1 MERDHLVSAP
11 SAPSAAAAGG
21 RATTQPPIPD
31 LVSDLGAY
39 VGAFGGLG
47 AAAGWT
53 TANIARG
60 LGRDVEVGKL
70 SGYGAGAGAFAGIV
84 AYIAFRLGA

>member
-1 MERDHLVSAP
+1 VRAV
-11 SAPSAAAAGG
+11 AAVGGLAAE
-21 RATTQPPIPD
+21 PPIPD

-53 TANIARG
+53 SANIARG
-60 LGRDVEVGKL
+60 LGRDVDVGKL

>member
-1 MERDHLVSAP
+1 MRAV
-11 SAPSAAAAGG
+11 AAVGGLAAE
-21 RATTQPPIPD
+21 PPIPD

-53 TANIARG
+53 SANIARG
-60 LGRDVEVGKL
+60 LGRDVDVGKL